1 MDAQQLQAMMAQAQ
15 QMAQK
20 LQEEM
25 KTRTATGQSG
35 GGMVTATVSG
45 QGDLVSL
52 KIDPRAVDPR
62 DVSMLEDL
70 VVAAVHDAHTRIKE
84 MLAAEMQKLAGP
96 LGLPPMF

>member
-1 MDAQQLQAMMAQAQ
+1 MDPQQLQTMMAQAQ
-15 QMAQK
+15 QMAQR

-25 KTRTATGQSG
+25 KTKTAEGQSG

-45 QGDLVSL
+45 QGDLVKI

-70 VVAAVHDAHTRIKE
+70 VVAAVHDAHSRVKE
-84 MLAAEMQKLAGP
+84 LLATEMRKLAGP
-96 LGLPPMF
+96 MGLPPMF

>member
-1 MDAQQLQAMMAQAQ
+1 MDPQKLQTMMAQAQ
-15 QMAQK
+15 QMAQR

-25 KTRTATGQSG
+25 KTKTAEGQSG

-45 QGDLVSL
+45 EGTLVKL

-70 VVAAVHDAHTRIKE
+70 VVAAVHDAHTRVKDMVGQE
-84 MLAAEMQKLAGP
+84 MRKLTGGM
-96 LGLPPMF
+96 GLPPLF